1 MRVQSILNTF
11 LNDVTPTMH
20 KVRRASLHAS
30 LTSLLWGSPLS
41 ITGIGRNITSQTSEK
56 HQIKRSMRLCRN
68 PHLHTEIQAIY
79 SMVVLR
85 IINQQTQPI
94 ILVDWSDLDPRKQH
108 FLLRASVAI
117 EGRSLTL
124 LEKIYTVHQKEKP
137 AIHKAFMET
146 LKAMLPETCRPII
159 VSDAGFRVPWF
170 DLIESLGWDY
180 VGRVRNKTM
189 CRQNEEEE
197 WFLTRQLY
205 RYASTKVKSLGRY
218 RLRRKN
224 SFECALV
231 IYQKRQKG
239 RKKLTATGQR
249 SRTSSNSLANASREQ
264 EPWLLATSLPAETV
278 REAQK
283 VVKVYRARMQI
294 EESFRDLK
302 TGLQFNHCRT
312 RTLKHLAVLLLL
324 GMLAQYVLFL
334 LGMTIKL
341 TKRHL
346 GYQANSLKQTA
357 VLSYHFIGL
366 RAFRDPT
373 LRLKQIEWDTAYQN
387 MQRLIAGHLDV

>member
-1 MRVQSILNTF
+1 MRVQSIVNTF

-20 KVRRASLHAS
+20 KVRRASLYAS
-30 LTSLLWGSPLS
+30 LNSLLQGSSLS
-41 ITGIGRNITSQTSEK
+41 ITSIGRNITSSTSEK

-68 PHLHTEIQAIY
+68 PHLHSEIQAIY
-79 SMVVLR
+79 AKVVLR
-85 IINQQTQPI
+85 LIHQQSQPI

-117 EGRSLTL
+117 QGRSLTL
-124 LEKIYTVHQKEKP
+124 LEKIYTVRQKEKP

-170 DLIESLGWDY
+170 ALIESLGWDY

-189 CRQNEEEE
+189 CRQNEEDE
-197 WFLTRQLY
+197 WFLTRQFY
-205 RYASTKVKSLGRY
+205 QYASTTEKPLGRY

-231 IYQKRQKG
+231 IYQKRRKG
-239 RKKLTATGQR
+239 RKNLTATGER
-249 SRTSSNSLANASREQ
+249 SRASSNSLVNASREQ
-264 EPWLLATSLPAETV
+264 EPWLLATSLPAETH
-278 REAQK
+278 REARK
-283 VVKVYRARMQI
+283 IVSIYRSRMQI

-302 TGLQFNHCRT
+302 TGLQFNHSKT
-312 RTLKHLAVLLLL
+312 RTLPYLAVLLLL
-324 GMLAQYVLFL
+324 AMLAQTILFL
-334 LGMTIKL
+334 LGMAIKL

-346 GYQANSLKQTA
+346 GYQANSVKNAA
-357 VLSYHFIGL
+357 VLSYQFIGL
-366 RAFRDPT
+366 RAFRDKA
-373 LRLKQIEWDTAYQN
+373 LRLKQTEWDKAYQK
-387 MQRLIAGHLDV
+387 MQRLMVGHLDV

>member
-1 MRVQSILNTF
+1 MRVQSIVNTF

-20 KVRRASLHAS
+20 KVRRASLYAS
-30 LTSLLWGSPLS
+30 LTSLLQGSPLS

-79 SMVVLR
+79 SRMALR

-124 LEKIYTVHQKEKP
+124 LEKIYTVRQKEKP
-137 AIHKAFMET
+137 SIHKAFMET
-146 LKAMLPETCRPII
+146 LKAMLPEHCRPII

-170 DLIESLGWDY
+170 ALIESLGWDY

-189 CRQNEEEE
+189 CRQNAEEE
-197 WFLTRQLY
+197 WFLTRQFY
-205 RYASTKVKSLGRY
+205 QYASTNEKPLGRY

-231 IYQKRQKG
+231 IYQKRRKG
-239 RKKLTATGQR
+239 RKNLTATGER
-249 SRTSSNSLANASREQ
+249 SRTSSNSLVNASREQ
-264 EPWLLATSLPAETV
+264 EPWLLATSLTAETC
-278 REAQK
+278 REARK
-283 VVKVYRARMQI
+283 VVKIYRTRMQI

-302 TGLQFNHCRT
+302 TGLQFNHSQT
-312 RTLKHLAVLLLL
+312 RTLPYLAVLLLL
-324 GMLAQYVLFL
+324 AMLAQTILFL
-334 LGMTIKL
+334 LGMAIKL
-341 TKRHL
+341 TQRHL
-346 GYQANSLKQTA
+346 GYQANSVKNAA

-366 RAFRDPT
+366 RAFKDTT
-373 LRLKQIEWDTAYQN
+373 LRLKQIEWEAAYQT
-387 MQRLIAGHLDV
+387 MQRLMAGHLVV